1 MREKSP
7 HILSSSTNLLGFCL
21 IILTGIKITRTS
33 EVSYV
38 DEIAAITA
46 FLLMMSCLFSFL
58 SIRAEVEAQ
67 SEKMENIA
75 DYIFL
80 LSLVLLSCTIILIS
94 INVLR

>member
-21 IILTGIKITRTS
+21 IILTGIKITRS
-33 EVSYV
+33 GDASYV

-58 SIRAEVEAQ
+58 SIRAELEAQ

-80 LSLVLLSCTIILIS
+80 VSLVLLSCTIILITF
-94 INVLR
+94 NVLR